1 MENYIV
7 FVEKISQICKSVQL
21 NEPMKKHTTFK
32 IGGCADIFCEPETI
46 DELKEILSLA
56 KQYKIKPMIIGNG
69 SNLLVSDKGIRGL
82 VIKIGDKM
90 SEVRVE
96 GETIIAGAG
105 AKLKKISNAAQQSS
119 LTGFECLSGIPG
131 SFGGAIYMNA
141 GAYGAEMADILTQAC
156 VMTAEGELLIVKK
169 EDMQLGYRNSI
180 FMHRDWIILSGVIK
194 LCKGD
199 REKIDEKIKETTL
212 LRTTKQPL
220 EMPSAGSVFKRPEGY
235 FAGKLIEDC
244 GLKGHS
250 IGGAMISPKH
260 AGFIVNFNNATAQ
273 DVTDLI
279 KYTQDKV
286 FEKFNVK
293 IEPEIRLTGEE

>member
-1 MENYIV
+1 MELI
-7 FVEKISQICKSVQL
+7 ESISQACKCVQI
-21 NEPMKKHTTFK
+21 NEPMKHHTTFK
-32 IGGCADIFCEPETI
+32 IGGCADILCEPETTE
-46 DELKEILSLA
+46 ELRNILMIA
-56 KQYKIKPMIIGNG
+56 KQNNIKPMIIGNG
-69 SNLLVSDKGIRGL
+69 SNLLVSDKGIRGI

-90 SEVRVE
+90 NDVRVD
-96 GETIIAGAG
+96 GEMITAGAG

-141 GAYGAEMADILTQAC
+141 GAYGAEIADIIVEVSA
-156 VMTAEGELLIVKK
+156 MTADGELITIKK

-180 FMHRDWIILSGVIK
+180 FMHSDLVIVSGVIK
-194 LCKGD
+194 LCTGE
-199 REKIDEKIKETTL
+199 REKIDEKIRETTIA
-212 LRTTKQPL
+212 RTTKQPL

-244 GLKGHS
+244 DLKGYS

-260 AGFIVNFNNATAQ
+260 AGFIVNYDNATAQ
-273 DVTDLI
+273 DVVDLI

-286 FEKFNVK
+286 LEKFGVE
-293 IEPEIRLTGEE
+293 IEPEIRLTGEK

>member
-1 MENYIV
+1 MRLEEI
-7 FVEKISQICKSVQL
+7 ISRSCKCVQF

-32 IGGCADIFCEPETI
+32 IGGCADILCEPETV
-46 DELKEILSLA
+46 DELKDILLLA
-56 KQYKIKPMIIGNG
+56 RQEGIKPMVIGNG
-69 SNLLVSDKGIRGL
+69 SNLLVSDKGIRGI
-82 VIKIGDKM
+82 VIKIGEKM

-96 GETIIAGAG
+96 RERICAGAG
-105 AKLKKISNAAQQSS
+105 AKMKKISNAAQQSS

-141 GAYGAEMADILTQAC
+141 GAYGTEMADVLVEAC
-156 VMTAEGELLIVKK
+156 VMTADGELVNVKK
-169 EDMQLGYRNSI
+169 EDMQLGYRDSI
-180 FMHRDWIILSGVIK
+180 FMHRDWIIISGVIE
-194 LCKGD
+194 LCRGERD
-199 REKIDEKIKETTL
+199 KIDEKIKETTL
-212 LRTTKQPL
+212 ARTQKQPI

-244 GLKGHS
+244 GLKGYS

-260 AGFIVNFNNATAQ
+260 AGFIVNYDNATAQ

-286 FEKFNVK
+286 FEQFGVK
-293 IEPEIRLTGEE
+293 IEPEIKLTGEA